1 MKINE
6 KSYAQYVVH
15 RLWRAYT
22 QSWKAFVP
30 RRKKGDCM
38 DNTVH
43 VADVELDADFA
54 TFDASIYYRRV
65 DMGEP
70 GMGFELVKVIANG
83 LDITSLVNFEH
94 MINLAAEH
102 HEELRLH

>member
-1 MKINE
+1 MLYINYGGRIL
-6 KSYAQYVVH
+6 S
-15 RLWRAYT
+15 RARHL
-22 QSWKAFVP
+22 FHVE
-30 RRKKGDCM
+30 KGDCM